1 MGKND
6 ISDLEE
12 VYLIQDNKTMIFP
25 RIAVAIMLLANNYII
40 SAYYSP
46 ENFGHD
52 KLIQKKYRC
61 IRYYQDKTDYN
72 KFMEKSCIPY
82 QNDNH
87 IFSEEKALY
96 TQSNILISLFGTM
109 IMLK

>member
-1 MGKND
+1 MP
-6 ISDLEE
+6 IL
-12 VYLIQDNKTMIFP
+12 FP
-25 RIAVAIMLLANNYII
+25 RVIVTILLIANNYIL
-40 SAYYSP
+40 SSYYSP
-46 ENFGHD
+46 YNFGHE

-61 IRYYQDKTDYN
+61 IRYYQDKNDYN

-82 QNDNH
+82 KKDFQQ
-87 IFSEEKALY
+87 FSEERSLY